1 MLYQYLFLFL
11 CFACDGAFRPIV
23 HAAAEPF
30 GLPAGQAVSIGH
42 LSVTAAGGYR
52 VSVRGSDHERESFV
66 FVRDGARLGE
76 HATIVVREDR
86 AMARRLNKSGVVSD
100 ALAYMALGLYTEFF
114 TEHGW
119 RPSENLTASRKWTA
133 DGIDFFYTTL
143 ERRGENYSLRGA
155 LVTAAIDDDLI
166 YIDLEAPASMWAD
179 AYDGLV
185 QFISAMHRG

>member
-30 GLPAGQAVSIGH
+30 DLPAGQALSIGH

-86 AMARRLNKSGVVSD
+86 AMARNLNKSGVVSD
-100 ALAYMALGLYTEFF
+100 ALAYMA
-114 TEHGW
+114 
-119 RPSENLTASRKWTA
+119 
-133 DGIDFFYTTL
+133 
-143 ERRGENYSLRGA
+143 
-155 LVTAAIDDDLI
+155 
-166 YIDLEAPASMWAD
+166 
-179 AYDGLV
+179 
-185 QFISAMHRG
+185 